1 MMQGWYSYTHEVLQ
15 QGSNLGFAR
24 EHFVKNILMGL
35 LPNTV
40 IAGSGEI
47 IDGFGNRSG
56 QQDIIIYR
64 SDFPVI
70 TSLTPVNTYL
80 VEGVVATIEIKSN
93 LSTGAPHLHAAF
105 KNIQRVLSLSKA
117 AQIISGD
124 STEVNKL
131 QELSSIKTYVIG
143 YSGWQSKD
151 SLLKNY
157 FNAGIKTGWNYLP
170 HLIYQPGA
178 CILRNDGFLNPDTD
192 DEKSGLLLQED
203 NPFSVFLHHLLKSI
217 LLSTNSLI
225 VQASGVEAQMN
236 YDLNPYFNFNPP
248 LKFQRLEFKRE
259 NQAEI

>member
-1 MMQGWYSYTHEVLQ
+1 MQGWYSYTREALQ

-24 EHFVKNILMGL
+24 EHFVKNVLMGL

-40 IAGSGEI
+40 ITGSGEI

-56 QQDIIIYR
+56 QQDVIIYR

-93 LSTGAPHLHAAF
+93 LSTGAPHLLTAF
-105 KNIQRVLSLSKA
+105 KNIQRVLSLNKA

-131 QELSSIKTYVIG
+131 QKLSSIKTYIIG
-143 YSGWQSKD
+143 YSGWQSKT
-151 SLLKNY
+151 LLLEHY
-157 FNAGIKTGWNYLP
+157 CNAGNATGWNYIP

-178 CILRNDGFLNPDTD
+178 CILRNDGFLNPGT
-192 DEKSGLLLQED
+192 EVNNPSLLVQED

-217 LLSTNSLI
+217 LLSTNSLV
-225 VQASGVEAQMN
+225 VQASGIEAQMS
-236 YDLNPYFNFNPP
+236 YYLDPYFNFNPP
-248 LKFQRLEFKRE
+248 LKFQKVDLEPE
-259 NQAEI
+259 NQAQM